1 MADTAA
7 GGATKSSAK
16 SAKSDAQVL
25 TAHCGLVRM
34 HARMHAQSMCTLMM
48 PVLSRTR
55 GGAHTQK
62 FYKKKPDPE
71 GAKLIE
77 QGEEA
82 LKAGDFGK
90 AKGLFDAATELCKA
104 STAQAEKPKK
114 EPKPAAEGAKE
125 DAKKAEGAQAGRVLL
140 LSSPAANTQAKP
152 LREGVDA
159 SHNYARNTPEQLAQ
173 HLQANSGA
181 YLTRFPPPSPTG
193 TCTSG
198 TPRR

>member
-1 MADTAA
+1 M
-7 GGATKSSAK
+7 GGK
-16 SAKSDAQVL
+16 
-25 TAHCGLVRM
+25 
-34 HARMHAQSMCTLMM
+34 
-48 PVLSRTR
+48 
-55 GGAHTQK
+55 QK

-181 YLTRFPPPSPTG
+181 YLTRFPPEPNGFLHIGHATAAAAATVTG
-193 TCTSG
+193 AAAGAAAAICHFNFAQACMQS
-198 TPRR
+198 RRNYKQLITKLSN